1 MELKEN
7 YKHIKDK
14 IYWKEN
20 KPYWKNSDK
29 KVSSYFRAKPKKA
42 HKEAFLGIG
51 KSWHELFSECNV

>member
-29 KVSSYFRAKPKKA
+29 KVSLYFRTKPKKA

-51 KSWHELFSECNV
+51 KSWHELC